1 MPQEHT
7 EQTERDAKGY
17 FMTCKPYQFQFRASG
32 VLAEHRSRYH
42 QPGPEQNYEGL
53 HPHFPAPDASDFD
66 CLLLRNERRPSHH
79 TLRQPVELG
88 HYHKYDDYFGA
99 HSLLPSQTKETIVIG
114 LCGGLTSWSMNNLQK

>member
-7 EQTERDAKGY
+7 EQTERDAQGH
-17 FMTCKPYQFQFRASG
+17 FITCKPYQLQFRASG

-66 CLLLRNERRPSHH
+66 CLLLRNERRPSYH

-88 HYHKYDDYFGA
+88 DYHKYDDYFGA
-99 HSLLPSQTKETIVIG
+99 HSLLPSQTKEIAVNVY
-114 LCGGLTSWSMNNLQK
+114 LK

>member
-17 FMTCKPYQFQFRASG
+17 FITCKPYQFQFRASG
-32 VLAEHRSRYH
+32 VLAEHRSGYH

-53 HPHFPAPDASDFD
+53 HLDFPAPDASDFD

-99 HSLLPSQTKETIVIG
+99 HSLLPSQTKEIAVNVY
-114 LCGGLTSWSMNNLQK
+114 LK